1 MKQWNREWNKENK
14 RRKTYDDAKKKRR
27 AILISVI
34 LGILIIIATVCGIL
48 YATTDMFKS
57 NSVLFEKYA
66 RQLLENLDD
75 VMNEEYMNEIE
86 EILNNN
92 KLTSNTTVTMNYN
105 ENGDTSNPIN
115 NIQMNISGKE
125 EKVAGYHYKDI
136 TLKQNDETLA
146 GIEYLED
153 GNIAGVRLNGIR
165 QYLSTNTENKDENE
179 IYNLYEL
186 IHTDIPEVLG
196 LNSEECNS
204 LKEKYIGIIW
214 KNIANATFSKQSGM
228 LIEINGAQYNTN
240 VYSITITK
248 EQFNNIYLQIL
259 EELGKDEIILSK
271 IEAIDSKLNEYHNF
285 LQDGEIS
292 NLKQEF
298 IDEINNTIQNIQN
311 FNIGNDERTISVFES
326 NGIAISLSI
335 DTEKDFT
342 GLDVV
347 NGESTNFINIL
358 GNEKIEDGEKEN
370 SFDFKIEKTAAIND
384 ETIAIQYNIV
394 EEGEK
399 ITNECHIS
407 RKMENSNVH
416 SNIEFVR
423 NVGQNALKITA
434 ETSTDIVNDFE
445 EKEELVENENNIIM
459 EKLNDEQKENVR
471 NNVKEN
477 ITNQINTFLQVLPM
491 EKINQM
497 LVNLNLM
504 EEELDDLSGEG
515 TVTEVEKNRFNSK
528 FELYEGEH
536 ITKERIEELI
546 DVVKDD
552 LQDVRITNYRE
563 EGLEQEKFPLEYR
576 LIIEKGTN
584 NTELAESV
592 INYIEEKYTQEFSV
606 RLEYDE
612 ATGLINNIYITVME
626 N

>member
-1 MKQWNREWNKENK
+1 MMMPR
-14 RRKTYDDAKKKRR
+14 KKRR

-75 VMNEEYMNEIE
+75 VMNEEHMNEME

-92 KLTSNTTVTMNYN
+92 KLTSSTTVTMNYN

-186 IHTDIPEVLG
+186 IHTGIPEILG
-196 LNSEECNS
+196 LNSDEWNS

-228 LIEINGAQYNTN
+228 VIEINGTQYNTN

-584 NTELAESV
+584 NTELAENV

>member
-1 MKQWNREWNKENK
+1 MMMPR
-14 RRKTYDDAKKKRR
+14 KKRR

-75 VMNEEYMNEIE
+75 VMNEEHMNEME

-92 KLTSNTTVTMNYN
+92 KLTSSTTVTMNYN

-125 EKVAGYHYKDI
+125 EKVTGYHYKDI

-186 IHTDIPEVLG
+186 IHTDIPEILG
-196 LNSEECNS
+196 LNSDEWNS

-228 LIEINGAQYNTN
+228 LIEINGTQYNTN

-285 LQDGEIS
+285 LQDREIS

-528 FELYEGEH
+528 LELYEGEH

-584 NTELAESV
+584 NTELAENV